1 MRVGARDV
9 DRAFPG
15 ELLVIKV
22 EDLIV
27 EALEGAFGDRDEAH
41 WQVQAGQPRGGLDQ
55 VREVLEVRL
64 DLVAVTDAAHGGDQ
78 AQGLIRLDHESY
90 DGTGRL
96 IRLCLFSWV
105 LPAGST
111 ATGGAGWI
119 RPAGRTAAGRRATR
133 AGTPPSRA
141 TARSSRC
148 QAPQPSPA
156 RAPARRS
163 ALLWRCRRAGIFR
176 TVGG

>member
-111 ATGGAGWI
+111 ATGGACCI
-119 RPAGRTAAGRRATR
+119 RPACRSAAGWGTTR
-133 AGTPPSRA
+133 ARTPPPG
-141 TARSSRC
+141 TNARSTGLP
-148 QAPQPSPA
+148 APPPSP
-156 RAPARRS
+156 P
-163 ALLWRCRRAGIFR
+163 
-176 TVGG
+176 VGPR

>member
-1 MRVGARDV
+1 MTGLRLGHQEGVPLPGQRAEIISLGARDV

-27 EALEGAFGDRDEAH
+27 EALQGAFGDRDEAPR
-41 WQVQAGQPRGGLDQ
+41 QVQAGQPRCGLDQ

-105 LPAGST
+105 LPACST
-111 ATGGAGWI
+111 ATGRARWFP
-119 RPAGRTAAGRRATR
+119 PAGRTPAGVGTTR
-133 AGTPPSRA
+133 GR
-141 TARSSRC
+141 
-148 QAPQPSPA
+148 
-156 RAPARRS
+156 
-163 ALLWRCRRAGIFR
+163 
-176 TVGG
+176 